1 MKCKVCGNE
10 IPEGTTICSICGTPV
25 EEPEP
30 VQGTEETAPVEEKT
44 QSASICPVCGKP
56 LQEGAKFCNHCGADV
71 TAAKKSE
78 ETPAQKVC
86 PKCGSPVLEGAMFCN
101 TCGARLD
108 GTAPTA
114 APAAAPAAKTAPVK
128 MPSFKLTKKAKAAI
142 AAVLAV
148 LLLVVGFKALYKP
161 TINLNKYVTVEFSG
175 ADGYGKTTLD
185 FDTKELYEDYSEKIK
200 FNYKAAEKFIDEYD
214 EFGSGFENYINSL
227 SPRKLKELKK
237 GENSE
242 ELFRYAV
249 GTLEQ
254 YVIFPKTEPVDEIIK
269 YNRLSN
275 GNKVRLI
282 WGKED
287 YTDDVIKSF
296 GDVFGVKFKYADKE
310 YTVKDLDKVSAKDV
324 FADVTVEFSG
334 TAPDGRAEVVN
345 KSDKDEIKYLD
356 FELDKYSGLSNGD
369 TVTVTIY
376 GDESDISAK
385 FAENYGYVPES
396 FSKEFTVSGLD
407 HYITTIDEMPES
419 DMEKIAAQM
428 KDQLT
433 SVTSS
438 WVDGM
443 TIESMEYMGSYLL
456 TRKEG
461 AGNALTYVYTV
472 NAKYDADGI
481 TGEMTYYYPIEYTNI
496 VMKADGTTSLNVL
509 RYSTPNNSFTKTFE
523 SESDSQKLWF
533 YGYESVADL
542 EKKLIQPYVS
552 NYTVTKDFE

>member
-25 EEPEP
+25 EEPETL
-30 VQGTEETAPVEEKT
+30 QGTEETAPVEEKT

-254 YVIFPKTEPVDEIIK
+254 YVIFPKTEPVDENIK